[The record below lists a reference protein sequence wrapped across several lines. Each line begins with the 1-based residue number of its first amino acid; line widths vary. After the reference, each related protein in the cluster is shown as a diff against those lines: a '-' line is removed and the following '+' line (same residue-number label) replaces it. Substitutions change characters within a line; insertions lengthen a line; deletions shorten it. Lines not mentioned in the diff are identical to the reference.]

1 MRSILA
7 LSVLLLSGCF
17 MQRYSTETEPK
28 QGRGESGVELGD
40 ALKKHVVTLATD
52 IGPRSYLS
60 PEGLERSAAYIES
73 EFRALA
79 TGTAMT
85 VRVLP
90 YQIDKLPG
98 ERRERCTALRCLKEN
113 ELKSYAEV
121 DKRIGAMTFKNLD
134 LELRGARKPEE
145 VVVLGAHYDSDSC
158 ESGGCNPAA
167 DDNATGVAALLE
179 LAERLTKR
187 PHERTIRFVAFTNEE
202 EPFFHTDA
210 MGSVVYE
217 QQSRKEG
224 ERVVAMLSLET
235 MGYYTDE
242 PNSQE
247 VPWILDKLFDL
258 PTTGNFIAFVA
269 DWDSEDLVKDSIAMF
284 RRRSDFPAEGLVT
297 YGWVEGIDWSD
308 HWAYSRKG
316 IPAVMVTDTAPNRNK
331 CYHQSCDTVDKLDFE
346 RLARVVVG
354 LEGVA
359 EELASR

>member
-1 MRSILA
+1 MRSSLILG
-7 LSVLLLSGCF
+7 VFLLSGCF
-17 MQRYSTETEPK
+17 MQRYSSETQP
-28 QGRGESGVELGD
+28 QQATGESGPELAD
-40 ALKKHVVTLATD
+40 ALRKHVVALATD

-60 PEGLERSAAYIES
+60 PEGLERAAAYVEA

-79 TGTAMT
+79 TGTTMT

-90 YQIDKLPG
+90 YPIAKLPE
-98 ERRERCTALRCLKEN
+98 ERRGRCTAIRCSNEN
-113 ELKSYAEV
+113 ELKSYDEV

-134 LELRGARKPEE
+134 LELRGATKPEE
-145 VVVLGAHYDSDSC
+145 VIVLGAHYDSDSC

-179 LAERLTKR
+179 LAERLSKR
-187 PHERTIRFVAFTNEE
+187 PHARTIRFAAFTNEE

-217 QQSRKEG
+217 KQSRKAG

-235 MGYYTDE
+235 MGYYSDE
-242 PNSQE
+242 PGSQE

-269 DWDSEDLVKDSIAMF
+269 DWDSEDLVKDAVAMF

-297 YGWVEGIDWSD
+297 YAWVEGIDWSD
-308 HWAYSRKG
+308 HWAYARQG

-331 CYHQSCDTVDKLDFE
+331 CYHQACDTVDKLDFA
-346 RLARVVVG
+346 RFARVVVG
-354 LEGVA
+354 LEGVVD
-359 EELASR
+359 ELASR